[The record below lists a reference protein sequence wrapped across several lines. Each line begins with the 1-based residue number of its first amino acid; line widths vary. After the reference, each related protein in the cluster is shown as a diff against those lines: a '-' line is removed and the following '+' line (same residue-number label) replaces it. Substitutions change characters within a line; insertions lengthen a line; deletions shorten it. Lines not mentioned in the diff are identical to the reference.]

1 MDNMIFDSLNELLE
15 HIKQVEQDT
24 INISK
29 EAQMKLSSFIEKNGI
44 QIDDE
49 AAEALQYQDIVSQQL
64 SATIEA
70 IELVQ
75 KNLQIFA
82 HNFKED
88 EKIVDDSVTKL
99 RTKMEMVLE
108 QARAK
113 KDAFSG
119 HVRDKSDENEI
130 EFF

>member
-1 MDNMIFDSLNELLE
+1 MIFDSLNDLLE
-15 HIKQVEQDT
+15 HIKQVERDT
-24 INISK
+24 ITISK
-29 EAQMKLSSFIEKNGI
+29 EAQMKLSSFIEKNNI
-44 QIDDE
+44 EIDDE

-75 KNLQIFA
+75 KNIQMFS
-82 HNFKED
+82 HSFSED
-88 EKIVDDSVTKL
+88 EKIADASVMKL
-99 RTKMEMVLE
+99 RKKMRLVLE
-108 QARAK
+108 EAKAK

-119 HVRDKSDENEI
+119 HIKTKSDEHDI

>member
-1 MDNMIFDSLNELLE
+1 MLFDSLNNLLE
-15 HIKQVEQDT
+15 HIKEVEQDT
-24 INISK
+24 INISR
-29 EAQMKLSSFIEKNGI
+29 EAQMKLSSFIERNKI

-64 SATIEA
+64 TATIEA

-75 KNLQIFA
+75 KNLQMFA

-88 EKIVDDSVTKL
+88 EKIADDSIDKL
-99 RTKMEMVLE
+99 RNKMESVLA
-108 QARAK
+108 QAKRK

-119 HVRDKSDENEI
+119 RIKDHSDEHEI

>member
-1 MDNMIFDSLNELLE
+1 MIFDSLNDLLE
-15 HIKQVEQDT
+15 HIKQVERDT

-29 EAQMKLSSFIEKNGI
+29 EAQLKLSSFIEKNGI
-44 QIDDE
+44 EIDDE

-64 SATIEA
+64 TATIEA

-75 KNLQIFA
+75 KNLKMFA
-82 HNFKED
+82 HTFKED
-88 EKIVDDSVTKL
+88 ERIADDSVDKL
-99 RTKMEMVLE
+99 RTKMTAVLE
-108 QARAK
+108 EAKAK

-119 HVRDKSDENEI
+119 HVKNKTDEHEI

>member
-1 MDNMIFDSLNELLE
+1 MIFDSLNELLE
-15 HIKQVEQDT
+15 HIKQVERDT
-24 INISK
+24 ISISK
-29 EAQMKLSSFIEKNGI
+29 EAQMKLSSFMEKNKMEL
-44 QIDDE
+44 DDE

-75 KNLQIFA
+75 KNLQMFS
-82 HNFKED
+82 HTFKQD
-88 EKIVDDSVTKL
+88 EEIADESVIKL
-99 RTKMEMVLE
+99 RKKMKTVLE
-108 QARAK
+108 QAKAK

-119 HVRDKSDENEI
+119 HVTKPSDEHEI

>member
-1 MDNMIFDSLNELLE
+1 MIFDSLNNLLE

-29 EAQMKLSSFIEKNGI
+29 EAQMKLSSFIERNEI

-64 SATIEA
+64 TATIEA
-70 IELVQ
+70 IDLVQ
-75 KNLQIFA
+75 KNLQMFA
-82 HNFKED
+82 HTFRED
-88 EKIVDDSVTKL
+88 ERIADDSVVKL
-99 RTKMEMVLE
+99 RSKMDTVLE
-108 QARAK
+108 QAQAK

-119 HVRDKSDENEI
+119 HVKDKTDEHEI

>member
-1 MDNMIFDSLNELLE
+1 MIFDSLNELLE

-29 EAQMKLSSFIEKNGI
+29 EAQMKLSSFMEKNNMEL
-44 QIDDE
+44 DDE

-64 SATIEA
+64 TATIEA

-75 KNLQIFA
+75 KNLQMFA
-82 HNFKED
+82 HSFKED
-88 EKIVDDSVTKL
+88 ERIADDTVVKL
-99 RTKMEMVLE
+99 RGKMETVLQ

-119 HVRDKSDENEI
+119 NVKDKSDEHEI

>member
-1 MDNMIFDSLNELLE
+1 MIFDSLNELLE
-15 HIKQVEQDT
+15 HIKQVERDT

-29 EAQMKLSSFIEKNGI
+29 EAQLKLSSFMEKNEMEL
-44 QIDDE
+44 DDE

-75 KNLQIFA
+75 KNLQMFA
-82 HNFKED
+82 HTFKQD
-88 EKIVDDSVTKL
+88 EEIADESVIKL
-99 RTKMEMVLE
+99 RTKMDIVLK
-108 QARAK
+108 QAKAK

-119 HVRDKSDENEI
+119 HVSKPSDDHEI

>member
-1 MDNMIFDSLNELLE
+1 MIFDSLNELLE

-29 EAQMKLSSFIEKNGI
+29 EAQMKLSSFIERNEI

-75 KNLQIFA
+75 KNLQMFA

-88 EKIVDDSVTKL
+88 EKIADDSVVKL
-99 RTKMEMVLE
+99 RSKMNIVLE
-108 QARAK
+108 QAKAK

-119 HVRDKSDENEI
+119 HVKDQTDEHEI

>member
-1 MDNMIFDSLNELLE
+1 MIFDSLYELLD

-29 EAQMKLSSFIEKNGI
+29 EAQMKLSSFMENKNIEL
-44 QIDDE
+44 DDE

-75 KNLQIFA
+75 KNLQMFA

-88 EKIVDDSVTKL
+88 EKIADDSILKL
-99 RTKMEMVLE
+99 RAKMNTVLDE
-108 QARAK
+108 AKAK

-119 HVRDKSDENEI
+119 HIKGKSDEHEI

>member
-1 MDNMIFDSLNELLE
+1 MIFDSLNDLLE

-24 INISK
+24 ITISK
-29 EAQMKLSSFIEKNGI
+29 EAQLKLSSFIEKNEI

-75 KNLQIFA
+75 KNLQMFA

-88 EKIVDDSVTKL
+88 EKIADDSVVKL
-99 RTKMEMVLE
+99 RGKMDAVLE
-108 QARAK
+108 QAKAK

-119 HVRDKSDENEI
+119 HVKDNSDEHEV

>member
-1 MDNMIFDSLNELLE
+1 MIFDSLNELLE

-24 INISK
+24 IAISQ
-29 EAQMKLSSFIEKNGI
+29 EAQMKISVFMEKKGIEL
-44 QIDDE
+44 DDE

-75 KNLQIFA
+75 KNLQMFS

-88 EKIVDDSVTKL
+88 EKTADDSVIKL
-99 RTKMEMVLE
+99 RTKLTAVLE
-108 QARAK
+108 EARAK
-113 KDAFSG
+113 KERFSG
-119 HVRDKSDENEI
+119 HIKNNSDAYEI

>member
-1 MDNMIFDSLNELLE
+1 MIFDSLYELLD

-29 EAQMKLSSFIEKNGI
+29 EAQLKLSTFMEKKNIEL
-44 QIDDE
+44 DDE

-75 KNLQIFA
+75 KNLQMFA

-88 EKIVDDSVTKL
+88 EKIADDSILKL
-99 RTKMEMVLE
+99 RAKMSTVLNE
-108 QARAK
+108 AKAK

-119 HVRDKSDENEI
+119 HIRDKSDEHEI

>member
-1 MDNMIFDSLNELLE
+1 MIFDSLNELLE

>member
-1 MDNMIFDSLNELLE
+1 MIFDSLYELLD

-29 EAQMKLSSFIEKNGI
+29 EAQLKLSTFMEKKNIEL
-44 QIDDE
+44 DDE

-75 KNLQIFA
+75 KNLQMFA

-88 EKIVDDSVTKL
+88 EKIADDSILKL
-99 RTKMEMVLE
+99 REKMSTVLNE
-108 QARAK
+108 AKAK

-119 HVRDKSDENEI
+119 HIRDKSDEHEI

>member
-1 MDNMIFDSLNELLE
+1 MIFDSLHELLE

-29 EAQMKLSSFIEKNGI
+29 EAQMKLSTFMENKNIEL
-44 QIDDE
+44 DDD

-75 KNLQIFA
+75 KNLQMFS
-82 HNFKED
+82 HTFKED
-88 EKIVDDSVTKL
+88 EKIADDSIVKL
-99 RTKMEMVLE
+99 RSKMNTVLQE
-108 QARAK
+108 ARAK
-113 KDAFSG
+113 KEAFSG
-119 HVRDKSDENEI
+119 YIKSQSDENEI

>member
-1 MDNMIFDSLNELLE
+1 MIFDSLNNLLE
-15 HIKQVEQDT
+15 HIKQVERDT

-29 EAQMKLSSFIEKNGI
+29 EAQLKLSSFMERNKID
-44 QIDDE
+44 IDDE

-75 KNLQIFA
+75 QNLQMFS
-82 HNFKED
+82 HSFSED
-88 EKIVDDSVTKL
+88 EKIADDSVRKL
-99 RTKMEMVLE
+99 RTKMNTVLE
-108 QARAK
+108 DAKAK
-113 KDAFSG
+113 KEAFSG
-119 HVRDKSDENEI
+119 HVKKKTDEHEI

>member
-1 MDNMIFDSLNELLE
+1 MIFDSLHELLE

-29 EAQMKLSSFIEKNGI
+29 EAQMKLSTFMENKNIEL
-44 QIDDE
+44 DDD

-75 KNLQIFA
+75 KNLLMFS
-82 HNFKED
+82 HTFKAD
-88 EKIVDDSVTKL
+88 EKIADDSIVKL
-99 RTKMEMVLE
+99 RSKMNTVLKE
-108 QARAK
+108 ARAK
-113 KDAFSG
+113 KEAFSG
-119 HVRDKSDENEI
+119 HLKSQSDENEI

>member
-1 MDNMIFDSLNELLE
+1 MIFDSLNDLLE
-15 HIKQVEQDT
+15 HIKQVERDT
-24 INISK
+24 ITISK
-29 EAQMKLSSFIEKNGI
+29 EAQMKLSSFIEKNNI

-75 KNLQIFA
+75 KNFKMFA
-82 HNFKED
+82 HTFMQD
-88 EKIVDDSVTKL
+88 EITSDESVVKL
-99 RTKMEMVLE
+99 RSKMDVVLQ
-108 QARAK
+108 QAKEK

-119 HVRDKSDENEI
+119 HIKEKSDEHEI